1 MIPADKLRVM
11 KANRHT
17 TNANAAGNFLFEK
30 DGSLSTITFNRPERR
45 NCMNREVMAEFERL
59 LHRVRDDRET
69 RVLIVTGSG
78 GAFSA
83 GADVSGARDVK
94 DLVERRRIFA
104 ERNGGLARMIGRAF
118 DQIGRL
124 DCMTI
129 AAVNGYAVGGG
140 WALALA
146 FDFIVAAEEAEF
158 WVPEVDLS
166 APFTGGPAIVMVARM
181 GPWRAKEAAILCRHY
196 TARELFGMGMVNRV
210 VTARQL
216 TKAVRELAAALLK
229 KPSKAATATKHF
241 IDGVFLTP
249 RLY

>member
-1 MIPADKLRVM
+1 MRM
-11 KANRHT
+11 T
-17 TNANAAGNFLFEK
+17 THSTGASAPENFLFET
-30 DGSLSTITFNRPERR
+30 DGPISTITFNRPERR

-59 LHRVRDDRET
+59 IHRVRDGRET
-69 RVLIVTGSG
+69 RVLIVTGTG
-78 GAFSA
+78 AAFSA
-83 GADVSGARDVK
+83 GADVSGADDVK
-94 DLVERRRIFA
+94 DPEERRRIFA

-118 DQIGRL
+118 DQITRL

-146 FDFIVAAEEAEF
+146 FDFVVAAEKAEF

-166 APFTGGPAIVMVARM
+166 APFTGGPAIVMAMRM

-196 TARELFGMGMVNRV
+196 TARELFEMGMVSRV
-210 VTARQL
+210 VGARQL
-216 TKAVRELAAALLK
+216 GKATRELADTLLK
-229 KPSKAATATKHF
+229 KPFKAATGTKHF

>member
-1 MIPADKLRVM
+1 MTRQSTSAVALE
-11 KANRHT
+11 
-17 TNANAAGNFLFEK
+17 NFIFEK
-30 DGSLSTITFNRPERR
+30 DGSNSTITFNRPERR

-59 LHRVRDDRET
+59 IHRVRDDREA
-69 RVLIVTGSG
+69 RVLIVTGTG
-78 GAFSA
+78 AAFSA
-83 GADVSGARDVK
+83 GADVSGASDVK
-94 DLVERRRIFA
+94 DPDERRRIFA

-118 DQIGRL
+118 DQISRL

-146 FDFIVAAEEAEF
+146 FDFVVAAEDAEF

-166 APFTGGPAIVMVARM
+166 APFTGGPATVMAMRM

-196 TARELFGMGMVNRV
+196 SARELLAMGMVSQV
-210 VTARQL
+210 V
-216 TKAVRELAAALLK
+216 KAQELAKAARELADALLK
-229 KPSKAATATKHF
+229 KPFKAATATKHF
-241 IDGVFLTP
+241 IDGVFLTA

>member
-1 MIPADKLRVM
+1 MNKLAEVSM
-11 KANRHT
+11 TSHPI
-17 TNANAAGNFLFEK
+17 NATGPGNFLFEK
-30 DGSLSTITFNRPERR
+30 NGPITTITFNWPERR

-59 LHRVRDDRET
+59 IRDVRDDREAG
-69 RVLIVTGSG
+69 VLIVTGTG
-78 GAFSA
+78 AAFSA
-83 GADVSGARDVK
+83 GADVSGAGDVK
-94 DLVERRRIFA
+94 DPNERRRIFA
-104 ERNGGLARMIGRAF
+104 ERNAGLARMIGRTF
-118 DQIGRL
+118 DQIARL

-146 FDFIVAAEEAEF
+146 FDFIIAAESAEF

-166 APFTGGPAIVMVARM
+166 APFTGGPAIVMAMRM

-196 TARELFGMGMVNRV
+196 TARELLEMGMVNQV
-210 VTARQL
+210 VKARRL
-216 TKAVRELAAALLK
+216 PKAARDLADTLLK
-229 KPSKAATATKHF
+229 KPFKAATATKHF

>member
-1 MIPADKLRVM
+1 M
-11 KANRHT
+11 KADRHT
-17 TNANAAGNFLFEK
+17 ANANAGGNFLFEK
-30 DGSLSTITFNRPERR
+30 DGPLSTITFNRPERR

-59 LHRVRDDRET
+59 IHRVRDDRET
-69 RVLIVTGSG
+69 RVLIVTGTG
-78 GAFSA
+78 AAFSA
-83 GADVSGARDVK
+83 GADVSGAGDVK
-94 DLVERRRIFA
+94 DPIERRRIFA

-118 DQIGRL
+118 DQISRL

-166 APFTGGPAIVMVARM
+166 APFTGGPAIVMAARM

-196 TARELFGMGMVNRV
+196 TARELLAMGMVNRV
-210 VTARQL
+210 IAARQM
-216 TKAVRELAAALLK
+216 TKVVRELADTLLK

>member
-1 MIPADKLRVM
+1 MSSARTYPM
-11 KANRHT
+11 
-17 TNANAAGNFLFEK
+17 NAQAPGNFRFEK
-30 DGSLSTITFNRPERR
+30 AGSISTIIFNRPERR

-59 LHRVRDDRET
+59 IHRVRDDRET
-69 RVLIVTGSG
+69 RVLIVTGTG
-78 GAFSA
+78 AAFSA
-83 GADVSGARDVK
+83 GADVSGAGGVTDPT
-94 DLVERRRIFA
+94 ERRRIFA

-118 DQIGRL
+118 DQITRL

-146 FDFIVAAEEAEF
+146 FDFLVAAEEAEF

-166 APFTGGPAIVMVARM
+166 APFTGGPAIAMAMRM

-196 TARELFGMGMVNRV
+196 TARELFEMGMVTRV
-210 VTARQL
+210 VKTRQL
-216 TKAVRELAAALLK
+216 MKATRELADTLLK

>member
-1 MIPADKLRVM
+1 MTSHPIRATEL
-11 KANRHT
+11 
-17 TNANAAGNFLFEK
+17 GNFLFEK
-30 DGSLSTITFNRPERR
+30 NGPITTITFNRPERR

-59 LHRVRDDRET
+59 IRDVRDDREAH
-69 RVLIVTGSG
+69 VLIVTGTG
-78 GAFSA
+78 AAFSA
-83 GADVSGARDVK
+83 GADVSGAGDVK
-94 DLVERRRIFA
+94 DPNERRRIFA
-104 ERNGGLARMIGRAF
+104 ERNAGLARMIGRTF
-118 DQIGRL
+118 DQIARL

-146 FDFIVAAEEAEF
+146 FDFIIAAESAEF

-166 APFTGGPAIVMVARM
+166 APFTGGPAIVMAMRM

-196 TARELFGMGMVNRV
+196 TARELLEMGMVNQV
-210 VTARQL
+210 VKARRL
-216 TKAVRELAAALLK
+216 PKAARDLADTLLK
-229 KPSKAATATKHF
+229 KPFKAATATKHF